1 MSRNAFRMTGFKELE
16 RALAEELP
24 KATAK
29 NVLWRTAEASMK
41 PLEERMA
48 SLAPHDPQDRDGD
61 GKHLNE
67 TMRTQRVKA
76 TRQAGNRRYDPR
88 SGVEVI
94 TGPAPTG
101 KRARANAGWQED
113 GTANMPAHP
122 YARPA
127 ADSEGENIIHSV
139 RDELTAQVGRAKD
152 RIARRAARRS

>member
-1 MSRNAFRMTGFKELE
+1 MARETFKMTGFKESE

-29 NVLWRTAEASMK
+29 NVLWRTAEGAMK
-41 PLEERMA
+41 RIEDKMA
-48 SLAPHDPQDRDGD
+48 RLAPIDPQDRDGD

-76 TRQAGNRRYDPR
+76 TRQAGSTRYDPR
-88 SGVEVI
+88 NGVEVI
-94 TGPAPTG
+94 TGPAPVG

-113 GTANMPAHP
+113 GTSKMAANS

-127 ADSEGENIIHSV
+127 ADTEGANVIHDV
-139 RDELTAQVGRAKD
+139 RDELTMQIGKAKD
-152 RIARRAARRS
+152 RIARRAARRR